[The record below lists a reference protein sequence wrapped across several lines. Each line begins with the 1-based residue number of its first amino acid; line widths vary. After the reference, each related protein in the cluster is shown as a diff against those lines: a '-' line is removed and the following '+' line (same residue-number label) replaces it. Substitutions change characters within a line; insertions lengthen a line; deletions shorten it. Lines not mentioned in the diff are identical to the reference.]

1 MRWTLAKKGF
11 VPCKRSSAWV
21 YPTAAL
27 LIGIVFGCEPASAE
41 EPVFYAD
48 PERGS
53 NAGDGSL
60 ERPWKTLAEV
70 AQTGRLKALESGG
83 TLYLRSG
90 DHGTVQLS
98 GDNAGTVTI
107 ANEKGHHPRLSRL
120 TITKGSRWTIRG
132 LTITPSLD
140 APYRGN
146 IVTLAEGGP
155 ASELLIEGCFI
166 YSTLDTSSWTAD
178 DWINANSGILAGRHG
193 SRLTIRN
200 NHVLNIR
207 FGIQMCAPDSLC
219 EGNLVSDFSA
229 DGIRITRDGIT
240 VQHNVIKNGC
250 CSAADGDDNHDDAI
264 QCFLFNKGTG
274 TVRNAVVR
282 GNVIVNREG
291 SDQQFPAPIQGIGFF
306 DGPLV
311 NFVVEDNVVLVD
323 HWHGITLNDAQNCRI
338 NGNSVYSI
346 WNESKARPWIMIG
359 QKQNASH
366 GNRVFDNMAFTY
378 NFKSDPMVE
387 AERNVPVSSAAF
399 QEALDQ
405 ALEEIEGKG
414 MGRDRREEIEEKGVG
429 R

>member
-1 MRWTLAKKGF
+1 MKRILVKGCLGPGKRW
-11 VPCKRSSAWV
+11 SALV
-21 YPTAAL
+21 FSAIAF
-27 LIGIVFGCEPASAE
+27 LIGNLMGFEPASADE
-41 EPVFYAD
+41 LVFYAD
-48 PERGS
+48 PDKGS
-53 NAGDGSL
+53 NDGNGSL
-60 ERPWKTLAEV
+60 ERPWKKLEEV
-70 AQTGRLKALESGG
+70 AKSGQLKALEHGG

-90 DHGTVQLS
+90 DHGAVQLS
-98 GDNAGTVTI
+98 GDNERTVTI
-107 ANEKGHHPRLSRL
+107 ANEEGHHPRLSRL

-132 LTITPSLD
+132 LTIAPFPD

-155 ASELLIEGCFI
+155 ASELLVEDCFI
-166 YSTLDTSSWTAD
+166 YSTRDTTSWTVD
-178 DWINANSGILAGRHG
+178 DWINANSGIFAGRHG

-200 NHVLNIR
+200 NHVLNTR
-207 FGIQMCAPDSLC
+207 FGIQMSAPDSLC

-240 VQHNVIKNGC
+240 VQYNVIKNGC

-264 QCFLFNKGTG
+264 QCFLFNKGSG

-282 GNVIVNREG
+282 GNMIINRDG
-291 SDQQFPAPIQGIGFF
+291 SDQRFPAAIQGIGFF

-323 HWHGITLNDAQNCRI
+323 HWHGISLNDAQNCRI

-346 WNESKARPWIMIG
+346 WHASKARPWIMVG
-359 QKQNASH
+359 QKQNASR
-366 GNRVFDNMAFTY
+366 GNRVFDNMAFTF

-399 QEALDQ
+399 QKALDHAQ
-405 ALEEIEGKG
+405 AVITSKFGERHPLSG
-414 MGRDRREEIEEKGVG
+414 EK

>member
-1 MRWTLAKKGF
+1 MGF
-11 VPCKRSSAWV
+11 
-21 YPTAAL
+21 
-27 LIGIVFGCEPASAE
+27 EPASADE
-41 EPVFYAD
+41 LVFYAD
-48 PERGS
+48 PDKGS
-53 NAGDGSL
+53 NDGNGSL
-60 ERPWKTLAEV
+60 ERPWKKLEEV
-70 AQTGRLKALESGG
+70 AKSGQLKALEHGG

-90 DHGTVQLS
+90 DHGAVQLS

-107 ANEKGHHPRLSRL
+107 ANEEGHHPRLSRL
-120 TITKGSRWTIRG
+120 TITKGRRWTIRG
-132 LTITPSLD
+132 LTIAPFPD

-155 ASELLIEGCFI
+155 ASELLVEDCFI
-166 YSTLDTSSWTAD
+166 YSTRDTTSWTVD
-178 DWINANSGILAGRHG
+178 DWINANSGIFAGRHG

-200 NHVLNIR
+200 NHVLNTR
-207 FGIQMCAPDSLC
+207 FGIQMSAPDSLC

-240 VQHNVIKNGC
+240 VQYNVIKNGC

-264 QCFLFNKGTG
+264 QCFLFNKGSG

-282 GNVIVNREG
+282 GNMIINRDG
-291 SDQQFPAPIQGIGFF
+291 SDQRFPAAIQGIGFF

-323 HWHGITLNDAQNCRI
+323 HWHGISLNDAQNCRI

-346 WNESKARPWIMIG
+346 WHASKARPWIMVG
-359 QKQNASH
+359 QKQNASR
-366 GNRVFDNMAFTY
+366 GNRVFDNMAFTF

-399 QEALDQ
+399 QKALDHAQ
-405 ALEEIEGKG
+405 AVITSKFGERHPLSG
-414 MGRDRREEIEEKGVG
+414 EK